1 MRVRTDL
8 SVVSLV
14 SLVSLLTACAKPTE
28 VELRLLPCGT
38 PVRVDL
44 DVQGYD
50 GDGQA
55 LAPLHASFAI
65 TDSGVFSDSYATVG
79 LVKPDGMVTAD
90 FTVTWTGGDDVQ
102 QVVVATGMTVPDAG
116 EVLTIEADG
125 CMAVDDSTTDV
136 PTSTG
141 EPGTSTGAA
150 STSTGT
156 GTGSGSTGDD
166 TTGDVST
173 TTTGSTGDVSTTGTT
188 ESADTSTGGSTGND
202 TMLGDA
208 CAPDGAYLCDG
219 SGPGVVGQLL
229 ECKQGEWDTTACD
242 LTDCPALGFPQY
254 QVVGCSGEEIFGC
267 ICQADPGT
275 NCIPADQGC
284 DVDGMTMTLCLDG
297 VLSKTVCAVCY
308 EDPNGPYCGE

>member
-1 MRVRTDL
+1 MSSARRAEIVAEAAKHGSHSAAARALGISHQRV
-8 SVVSLV
+8 SE
-14 SLVSLLTACAKPTE
+14 A
-28 VELRLLPCGT
+28 
-38 PVRVDL
+38 
-44 DVQGYD
+44 
-50 GDGQA
+50 
-55 LAPLHASFAI
+55 
-65 TDSGVFSDSYATVG
+65 VG
-79 LVKPDGMVTAD
+79 
-90 FTVTWTGGDDVQ
+90 
-102 QVVVATGMTVPDAG
+102 
-116 EVLTIEADG
+116 IERAMKG
-125 CMAVDDSTTDV
+125 F
-136 PTSTG
+136 
-141 EPGTSTGAA
+141 
-150 STSTGT
+150 
-156 GTGSGSTGDD
+156 
-166 TTGDVST
+166 
-173 TTTGSTGDVSTTGTT
+173 DVSTTGTT